1 MISRVPVFAAALPIL
16 LGCVSLLGCSSGE
29 IPLSTPVDVAGTW
42 TADFLVNTSD
52 ATTGKE
58 VNPFGEITL
67 EAGVYKSSSNE
78 YVGNATMASVVFAPQ
93 GSVANPTMDSDGM
106 TLAENVGSA
115 TYGGTWSSAAFDG
128 NTSFSLNVSCEK
140 IMLTAQR
147 PDLMAVCGG
156 DGFDASIGSTCS
168 RPDGATTFSCQFGAG
183 DIVFHRK

>member
-1 MISRVPVFAAALPIL
+1 MTSRVPFFAAALPVL
-16 LGCVSLLGCSSGE
+16 LGCMSVLGCSSGE

-67 EAGVYKSSSNE
+67 AAGTLKTSSNE
-78 YVGNATMASVVFAPQ
+78 YVGDATLVSTVFAPQ
-93 GSVANPTMDSDGM
+93 GSVDNPKMDSQG
-106 TLAENVGSA
+106 TPLAENVGAA
-115 TYGGTWSSAAFDG
+115 TYGGTWNSAAYEG
-128 NTSFSLNVSCEK
+128 NTSFDLSVSCEK

-156 DGFDASIGSTCS
+156 DGFDASVGATCQ
-168 RPDGATTFSCQFGAG
+168 RPDGATTFSCHFGAG